1 MTSKVINMVERMK
14 DKDDLALENLFGAQ
28 PAIADDGFS
37 RKVMARLRRR
47 IWVQRLA
54 MPVAILLGALIAFQP
69 ALEVLR
75 ALYGLLDVL
84 PSGVVTVP
92 ADSIPQMSTMVIVA
106 GVIVAALF
114 LAPALEE

>member
-14 DKDDLALENLFGAQ
+14 DKDDLALENLFGS
-28 PAIADDGFS
+28 PPIADDGFS

-54 MPVAILLGALIAFQP
+54 MPVAILLGALFAFQP
-69 ALEVLR
+69 ALELLQ

-84 PSGVVTVP
+84 PAGVVMP
-92 ADSIPQMSTMVIVA
+92 AESIPQMSTMMVVA

-114 LAPALEE
+114 LVPALEE